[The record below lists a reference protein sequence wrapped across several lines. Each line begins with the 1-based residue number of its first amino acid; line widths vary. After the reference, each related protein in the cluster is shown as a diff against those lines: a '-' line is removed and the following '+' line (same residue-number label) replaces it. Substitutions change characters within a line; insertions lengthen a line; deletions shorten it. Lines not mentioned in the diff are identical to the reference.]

1 MYLIAYNRLHVQVVV
16 VYVLVRGPE
25 YVRLLVLLVPTLINF
40 NIFQKGLI
48 VIYLQYVQA
57 CRGLNGSSTGTYYQ
71 NNRNYV
77 TYDYRRPPTG
87 VSSLQRVRP
96 REYWY
101 LFRSKNVLN
110 LPRSLSKLS
119 LLEHSSNKYINRS
132 RSHRADK
139 LSRCSKIA
147 YWYLLL
153 TLNATTIT

>member
-1 MYLIAYNRLHVQVVV
+1 MIAYNRLHVQVVV

-57 CRGLNGSSTGTYYQ
+57 CLGSNGSSTGTYYQ
-71 NNRNYV
+71 NNRTYV
-77 TYDYRRPPTG
+77 TYEYRRQPTG
-87 VSSLQRVRP
+87 VSSLPRVRP

-119 LLEHSSNKYINRS
+119 LLEHNILIDYTYTQVSIVLQVLIVLFVLRFGCQLIIFNF
-132 RSHRADK
+132 
-139 LSRCSKIA
+139 
-147 YWYLLL
+147 
-153 TLNATTIT
+153 

>member
-1 MYLIAYNRLHVQVVV
+1 MIAYNRLHVQVVV
-16 VYVLVRGPE
+16 VYVPVRGPE
-25 YVRLLVLLVPTLINF
+25 YVRLLVILVPTLINF

-57 CRGLNGSSTGTYYQ
+57 CLGSNGSSTGTYYQ
-71 NNRNYV
+71 NNRTYV
-77 TYDYRRPPTG
+77 TYEYRRPPTG

-119 LLEHSSNKYINRS
+119 LLEHNIILIDYTYTQVSIVLQVLIVLFVLRWECQLIIFN
-132 RSHRADK
+132 
-139 LSRCSKIA
+139 L
-147 YWYLLL
+147 
-153 TLNATTIT
+153 